1 MYGHKIDHSILL
13 VILIS
18 FISVDVL
25 PLTVSLLLFI
35 CTFSF
40 FLDWSCYRFVHFIG
54 VLESIVHFLPPLFFV
69 FFFNLYL
76 AFIIFFFLI
85 SFQFALLFLQLL
97 ELVIVFP
104 ALQSVF
110 GPKQGLRNICKH
122 SSTPLW
128 GWPREGDSLK
138 KKKNKAIT
146 AKIHK

>member
-1 MYGHKIDHSILL
+1 MHGCKIDHSIFL

-54 VLESIVHFLPPLFFV
+54 VLESIVHFFTTSFFCFV
-69 FFFNLYL
+69 FFNLYL

-85 SFQFALLFLQLL
+85 FFEFALLFLQLL

-122 SSTPLW
+122 SSTPL
-128 GWPREGDSLK
+128 
-138 KKKNKAIT
+138 
-146 AKIHK
+146 